1 MNKDLSMLDVVC
13 PECGAA
19 FDIPN
24 DSMTGEV
31 FTCPECGVELELVN
45 LDPPTLEVAP
55 DVEEDWGE

>member
-1 MNKDLSMLDVVC
+1 MLDVVC